1 MENIFTGTGPAL
13 ITPFNNDLSVDYTS
27 LGNLLEFQMSKGIN
41 FIVALGTTAETV
53 TLTHE
58 ERHQVYRFIKDINSG
73 RLPLMVGF
81 GGNNTAEVIA
91 HIKSADFS
99 GIDAI
104 LSVVPYYNK
113 PSQEGLYR
121 HFMALAEICPVPI
134 VLYNVPSR
142 CGVNMSAETTLR
154 LANSSSKFIA
164 IKEASGN
171 IDQIKKI
178 IDESPV
184 GFGVISGD
192 DSMIYPI
199 NALGGDGVISVMAN
213 ALPAET
219 VMLTNNS
226 MNNEPV
232 AEAEQDGYNELIK
245 LLFVEGNPAGVKAI
259 LHQKGMI
266 DNVLRLPL
274 CPVSDKVYQAI
285 SEELMSIGNV
295 NHF

>member
-1 MENIFTGTGPAL
+1 
-13 ITPFNNDLSVDYTS
+13 
-27 LGNLLEFQMSKGIN
+27 
-41 FIVALGTTAETV
+41 
-53 TLTHE
+53 
-58 ERHQVYRFIKDINSG
+58 
-73 RLPLMVGF
+73 
-81 GGNNTAEVIA
+81 
-91 HIKSADFS
+91 
-99 GIDAI
+99 
-104 LSVVPYYNK
+104 
-113 PSQEGLYR
+113 
-121 HFMALAEICPVPI
+121 
-134 VLYNVPSR
+134 
-142 CGVNMSAETTLR
+142 MSAETTLR

-178 IDESPV
+178 IDESPA

-226 MNNEPV
+226 MNNEPI